1 MTDLTIFDD
10 IDRLGLALKSALLRT
25 GSSGSIGEPHRRA
38 ALGARWMHDVLRV
51 RNGFKLAQGDAN

>member
-38 ALGARWMHDVLRV
+38 ALGALRMDMSGT
-51 RNGFKLAQGDAN
+51 RRKIII